1 MLCALALIFGSIAT
15 VAGTNSLLRSG
26 QLDAASSF
34 IRTLEFKQALR
45 VCNAY
50 PYNAALDVWSG
61 KTKLTKA
68 KTLGYKHCDEF
79 TPTLKAGE
87 KIDFKVGDSTVGTFT
102 ISDLPQSDA
111 VLMMVIFRHDTLST
125 AVSFESHVF
134 ANSMQAQVAVIDT
147 YKGKATSELLIQD
160 RDKAKALRSEIL
172 RYESV
177 VAVTPGVYDVVL
189 KDAAGEQQAAD
200 RLVAQ
205 QHESYVVLRCGVE
218 AQQGQAYPQ
227 ELLVYPRSDPSQF
240 EKSSASL
247 CGASWF
253 ATAMVLL
260 AGVWR

>member
-1 MLCALALIFGSIAT
+1 MVSVFSLILGLVTT
-15 VAGTNSLLRSG
+15 VAGTNSQLRSG
-26 QLDAASSF
+26 HGGMAHSF
-34 IRTLEFKQALR
+34 IRTLEFKQSLR

-50 PYNAALDVWSG
+50 PYNAALDVWKG
-61 KTKLTKA
+61 KTKLTETG
-68 KTLGYKHCDEF
+68 TLGYKQCGSF
-79 TPTLKAGE
+79 TPTLQAGE

-111 VLMMVIFRHDTLST
+111 VLLMVIFRHDTLST

-147 YKGKATSELLIQD
+147 YKGKSNSELRIQD
-160 RDKAKALRSEIL
+160 REKAKSPRSEIL

-189 KDAAGEQQAAD
+189 RNSAGEEQASD
-200 RLVAQ
+200 QLVAQ

-227 ELLVYPRSDPSQF
+227 EILVYPRSDPAQF
-240 EKSSASL
+240 QKS
-247 CGASWF
+247 
-253 ATAMVLL
+253 L
-260 AGVWR
+260 AQSFNAKGWIAIVALFVAALK